1 MASQTHD
8 TYVVVNG
15 ALVKKAV
22 IQIETFP
29 DLEDYLRMLVT
40 ILENVYTL
48 ALEKGRISANQEI
61 INGGDIQTCKEA
73 DISTPEH

>member
-1 MASQTHD
+1 MV
-8 TYVVVNG
+8 YWF
-15 ALVKKAV
+15 KKAV

-29 DLEDYLRMLVT
+29 DLEDHLRMLVT

-61 INGGDIQTCKEA
+61 INGGDIQTSKEA
-73 DISTPEH
+73 DTSIPEH